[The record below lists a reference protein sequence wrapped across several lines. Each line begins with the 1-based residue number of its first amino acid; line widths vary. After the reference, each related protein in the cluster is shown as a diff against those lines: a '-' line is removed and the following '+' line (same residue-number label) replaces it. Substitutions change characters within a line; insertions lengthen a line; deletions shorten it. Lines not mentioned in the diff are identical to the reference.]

1 MKEYRNHHYIPE
13 CYLTNFTED
22 GKGIWVYDKKN
33 YKTFLQSIS
42 NIFFKKDF
50 YRINEEDIPD
60 NLKGEINPLSLEKD
74 YFANE
79 IESKYNDFLKSLI
92 PQIDD
97 LIDNNIRNACLS
109 EEDIHAIALFLV
121 FQFLRTP
128 KAREEVVYVHNNTM
142 QQIVDKLGEI
152 RPQNDFV
159 KAMKLQAEMEAAINY
174 PPVILH
180 ASRAFANDQVVKKIT
195 EDLVNNIWQIYVS
208 PDDYFYSSDNPIII
222 ERTDY
227 DNTEYIDMGLNSYG
241 VVVSFPLTKKILVRI
256 FERRAFHDLLK
267 QIDRRIVII
276 DYDFVKSQN
285 KKCCMCAGQFV
296 VSPINNYETTGCEST
311 YPRI

>member
-1 MKEYRNHHYIPE
+1 MKEYRNHHFIPE

-33 YKTFLQSIS
+33 GKTFQQSIS

-50 YRINEEDIPD
+50 YRINEDDIPD

-79 IESKYNDFLKSLI
+79 IESKYNDYLKFLI
-92 PQIDD
+92 PRIDE
-97 LIDNNIRNACLS
+97 LIANGLRNVCMP
-109 EEDIHAIALFLV
+109 EEDIQAIALFLV

-128 KAREEVVYVHNNTM
+128 KAREEIVCLHNDTM
-142 QQIVDKLGEI
+142 QQFVAKLDEI
-152 RPQNDFV
+152 SPQNDFI

-174 PPVILH
+174 PPVFLH
-180 ASRAFANDQVVKKIT
+180 ASRTFANDQVVKKIT

-208 PDDYFYSSDNPIII
+208 PDDYFYSCDNPIII

-276 DYDFVKSQN
+276 DNDFVKSEN
-285 KKCCMCAGQFV
+285 KKCCMCANQFV
-296 VSPINNYETTGCEST
+296 VSAISNFEKL
-311 YPRI
+311 I

>member
-22 GKGIWVYDKKN
+22 GKGVWVYDKKN

-42 NIFFKKDF
+42 NIFFKRDF

-60 NLKGEINPLSLEKD
+60 NLKGET
-74 YFANE
+74 
-79 IESKYNDFLKSLI
+79 
-92 PQIDD
+92 QIDD

-152 RPQNDFV
+152 RPQNDFI

-174 PPVILH
+174 PPVFLH
-180 ASRAFANDQVVKKIT
+180 ASRTFANDQVVKKIT

>member
-33 YKTFLQSIS
+33 GKIFQQSIS

-50 YRINEEDIPD
+50 YRINEDDIPD
-60 NLKGEINPLSLEKD
+60 NLKGEVNPLSLEKD

-79 IESKYNDFLKSLI
+79 IESNYNDFLKSLI
-92 PQIDD
+92 PQIDE
-97 LIDNNIRNACLS
+97 LIEKDICNACLS
-109 EEDIHAIALFLV
+109 EEDIQAIALFLV
-121 FQFLRTP
+121 LQFLRTP
-128 KAREEVVYVHNNTM
+128 KTREEVVYVHYDTM
-142 QQIVDKLGEI
+142 QQIVAKLSEI
-152 RPQNDFV
+152 KPQNDFI

-174 PPVILH
+174 PPVFLH
-180 ASRAFANDQVVKKIT
+180 ASRTFANDQVVKKIT

-208 PDDYFYSSDNPIII
+208 SGDYFYSSDNPIII

-241 VVVSFPLTKKILVRI
+241 VVVSFPLTKKILIRI
-256 FERRAFHDLLK
+256 YERRAFHDMLN
-267 QIDRRIVII
+267 QIDRRIVIV
-276 DYDFVKSQN
+276 DNDFVKSEN
-285 KKCCMCAGQFV
+285 RKCCMCADQFV
-296 VSPINNYETTGCEST
+296 VSATNKIT
-311 YPRI
+311 

>member
-1 MKEYRNHHYIPE
+1 MKEYRNHHFIPE

-33 YKTFLQSIS
+33 GKTFQQSIS

-50 YRINEEDIPD
+50 YRINEDDIPD

-79 IESKYNDFLKSLI
+79 IESKYNDYLKFLI
-92 PQIDD
+92 PRIDE
-97 LIDNNIRNACLS
+97 LIANGLRNVCMP
-109 EEDIHAIALFLV
+109 EEDIQAIALFLV

-128 KAREEVVYVHNNTM
+128 KAREEIVCLHNDTM
-142 QQIVDKLGEI
+142 QQFVAKLDEI
-152 RPQNDFV
+152 SPQNDFI

-174 PPVILH
+174 PPVFLH
-180 ASRAFANDQVVKKIT
+180 ASRTFANDQVVKKIT

-208 PDDYFYSSDNPIII
+208 PDDYFYSCDNPIII
-222 ERTDY
+222 ESTDY

-276 DYDFVKSQN
+276 DNDFVKSEN
-285 KKCCMCAGQFV
+285 KKCCMCANQFV
-296 VSPINNYETTGCEST
+296 VSAISNFEKL
-311 YPRI
+311 I